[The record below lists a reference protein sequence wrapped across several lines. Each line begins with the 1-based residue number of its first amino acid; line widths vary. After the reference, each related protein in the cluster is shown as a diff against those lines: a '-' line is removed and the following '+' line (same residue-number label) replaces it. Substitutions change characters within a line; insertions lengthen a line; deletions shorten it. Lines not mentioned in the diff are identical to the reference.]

1 MKTHDNIYQVLQEN
15 QGNKLTASLILGI
28 CAHIN
33 KIIETAMQAQNQN
46 TEQTISVLR
55 ENIQTQ
61 DQHIK
66 SLEEEL
72 EKERKRVS
80 PVRKT
85 K

>member
-15 QGNKLTASLILGI
+15 QGNKLTSSLILGI

-33 KIIETAMQAQNQN
+33 KIIETAMQTQNQN

-55 ENIQTQ
+55 ENIQSQ
-61 DQHIK
+61 GEHIK
-66 SLEEEL
+66 VLQEEL
-72 EKERKRVS
+72 EKERKRVH
-80 PVRKT
+80 PIRKT